1 MTFVIAAGW
10 GAWVMV
16 GFVLVLFVGGSW
28 SYYLR
33 HKRMDISQ
41 HPRGAGKQE
50 SPGVGEGASRLSS
63 AAEDNEGVF
72 DSRGTR

>member
-1 MTFVIAAGW
+1 MTVLFAVSW

-16 GFVLVLFVGGSW
+16 GFVLVLFVGGSY

-41 HPRGAGKQE
+41 HPRGAGRQE
-50 SPGVGEGASRLSS
+50 SPGVGEGPSRLSS
-63 AAEDNEGVF
+63 ATEDAGSAF
-72 DSRGTR
+72 DTRGTR